1 MGLMITSFAQA
12 NAMKEGYDISDY
24 ELIHRAPYDEIYNE
38 WSIIPKENLLT
49 RPDDTTISD
58 ALQWDF
64 EIMEDPINYPT
75 HDHCHHLSAESQE
88 RWANEV
94 AIPKFKSLL

>member
-1 MGLMITSFAQA
+1 M
-12 NAMKEGYDISDY
+12 
-24 ELIHRAPYDEIYNE
+24 YNE
-38 WSIIPKENLLT
+38 WSIIPEENKIH
-49 RPDDTTISD
+49 RPEQASISD

-64 EIMEDPINYPT
+64 EIMEDPINHPT

-94 AIPKFKSLL
+94 AIPKLKGLL